1 MGGRDGVDGEETDGV
16 GEVAA
21 AGRRHG
27 RQVTG
32 GGTRRFA
39 GGTLSP
45 APAAKQKPRR
55 PAVRGR
61 PCTIALALRR
71 LFSLGARTFFRQW
84 PGRRAGLPLVAN
96 VPRPRP
102 SADPPPLF

>member
-1 MGGRDGVDGEETDGV
+1 MAGIGGLDGVDGEETDGV

-39 GGTLSP
+39 GGTLSH
-45 APAAKQKPRR
+45 APAAKQNRRSGLRPRR
-55 PAVRGR
+55 PRSTGAHSCPDHVDKGQSPSNGR
-61 PCTIALALRR
+61 ETTRERWVTSGRCW
-71 LFSLGARTFFRQW
+71 GAE
-84 PGRRAGLPLVAN
+84 GE
-96 VPRPRP
+96 
-102 SADPPPLF
+102 